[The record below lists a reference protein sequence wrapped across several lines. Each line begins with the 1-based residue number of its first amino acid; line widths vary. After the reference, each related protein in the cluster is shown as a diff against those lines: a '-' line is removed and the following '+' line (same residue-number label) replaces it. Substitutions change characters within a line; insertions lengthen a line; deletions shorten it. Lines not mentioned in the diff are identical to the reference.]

1 MSVMWQTAKYSTKW
15 PGNGQLRTPSIFSK
29 NVKAIER
36 NFLQSFYTILGS
48 YVCNG
53 IKIVWLLFDKHS
65 KKESKNDQK
74 TASFKVFHKF
84 LK

>member
-1 MSVMWQTAKYSTKW
+1 MS
-15 PGNGQLRTPSIFSK
+15 TPSIFSK

-65 KKESKNDQK
+65 KKESNNDQK